1 MAYFR
6 RLAKAFWGVLVLSM
20 AGGGQITIIASKNDD
35 KKYKLPPANLN
46 ISPPLRPIPFTNNS
60 MYLLMAKAMTSAPSY
75 PILETVSVSLVN
87 PLISANMTTLLMDCF
102 SGRIACVRV
111 FYFFSRRYY
120 TTRAGRN
127 PRIEKE
133 A

>member
-46 ISPPLRPIPFTNNS
+46 ISPPLRPIPFSNNYH
-60 MYLLMAKAMTSAPSY
+60 MMA
-75 PILETVSVSLVN
+75 E
-87 PLISANMTTLLMDCF
+87 
-102 SGRIACVRV
+102 
-111 FYFFSRRYY
+111 YFAQEDTIRSIR
-120 TTRAGRN
+120 
-127 PRIEKE
+127 K
-133 A
+133 